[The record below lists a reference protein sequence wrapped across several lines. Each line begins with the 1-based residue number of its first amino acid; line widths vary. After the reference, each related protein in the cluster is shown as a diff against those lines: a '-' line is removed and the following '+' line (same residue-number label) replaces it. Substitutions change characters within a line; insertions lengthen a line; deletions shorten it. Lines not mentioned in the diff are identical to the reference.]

1 MKRAPASVFWTLALC
16 PAVYGQAPVAHPA
29 GAYAQV
35 NGAKL
40 WYETEGQ
47 GEPLVL
53 VAGGPGE
60 SHKEFDPFFSRLA
73 DRFQVIYFDPLGVGQ
88 SGRAKSRSEYTFA
101 REVEDLESLRKALG
115 LSQINLLGHSFG
127 GMVAQAYA
135 LQYPQSVKR
144 LVLADTFHSGTMSQA
159 NNDSVNYEIRKQ
171 YPELWED
178 LQRIRKKGVSFQL
191 RGTTRHLSKNSR
203 RSVLLSR
210 RLESQAAA

>member
-1 MKRAPASVFWTLALC
+1 
-16 PAVYGQAPVAHPA
+16 VAHPA

-101 REVEDLESLRKALG
+101 REVEDLEGLRKALG

-127 GMVAQAYA
+127 GMVA
-135 LQYPQSVKR
+135 
-144 LVLADTFHSGTMSQA
+144 
-159 NNDSVNYEIRKQ
+159 
-171 YPELWED
+171 
-178 LQRIRKKGVSFQL
+178 
-191 RGTTRHLSKNSR
+191 
-203 RSVLLSR
+203 
-210 RLESQAAA
+210 